1 MKHTIFWIAF
11 GLFCILPIGIAF
23 SQADMKV
30 LSEEAFPDDQRPPAV
45 FVHDEHNAKAK
56 LYDCSVCHHVYKDG
70 QKVQGA
76 MSVGQGC
83 SDCHSI
89 QAGPDNSMVTGR
101 SAAVSA
107 LTTPPFDCMINIGA
121 RCSCALT
128 LCAARSR

>member
-1 MKHTIFWIAF
+1 MKHTIFWMAF

-56 LYDCSVCHHVYKDG
+56 LYDCSLCHHVYKDG

-83 SDCHSI
+83 SDCHSV
-89 QAGPDNSMVTGR
+89 QAGPDNSMDLL
-101 SAAVSA
+101 SAYHTQC
-107 LTTPPFDCMINIGA
+107 L
-121 RCSCALT
+121 SCHQEESKGPLA
-128 LCAARSR
+128 CGECHVR